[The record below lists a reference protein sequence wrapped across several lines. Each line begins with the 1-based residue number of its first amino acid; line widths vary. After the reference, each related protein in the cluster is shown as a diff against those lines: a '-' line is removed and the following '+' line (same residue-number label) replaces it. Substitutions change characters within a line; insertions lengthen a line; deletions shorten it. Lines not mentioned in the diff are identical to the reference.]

1 MKTAIALRHL
11 AFEDAGILGSVLM
24 ERGITLR
31 YVDVAID
38 DLSQLDNTQID
49 LLLIL
54 GGPISVNDGALF
66 PFLASELA
74 LIKQRL
80 ELGLPTL
87 GLCLGAQLIAKAL
100 GANIYPGKQAEIG
113 WYPLRLSSSAQYS
126 PVKHLS
132 SAMTT
137 MFHWHGETFDLPAG
151 ATLLASSDRY
161 ENQIF
166 SWGEK
171 VMAVQCHPEVFTASL
186 EHWFVGHICELSKS
200 GLSVMA
206 LREASTHYGPQLEQQ
221 AHLFFTD
228 WLESIGL

>member
-24 ERGITLR
+24 ERGITLFH
-31 YVDVAID
+31 VDVATA
-38 DLSQLDNTQID
+38 DLSQLDNTKID

-54 GGPISVNDGALF
+54 GGPISVNDEAMF
-66 PFLASELA
+66 PFLSTELA
-74 LIKQRL
+74 LIQQRL

-100 GANIYPGKQAEIG
+100 GAEVYPGEQTEIG
-113 WYPLRLSSSAQYS
+113 WYPLRLSSSAQHT

-137 MFHWHGETFDLPAG
+137 MFHWHGETFDLPEG
-151 ATLLASSDRY
+151 ASLLASSDSY

-166 SWGEK
+166 SWGDN
-171 VMAVQCHPEVFTASL
+171 ALALQCHPEVYADSL
-186 EHWFVGHICELSKS
+186 EHWFVGHICELSKADI
-200 GLSVMA
+200 SVTA
-206 LREASTHYGPQLEQQ
+206 LREESTNYGPQLEQQ
-221 AHLFFTD
+221 ARLFFTD

>member
-24 ERGITLR
+24 ERGITLF
-31 YVDVAID
+31 YVDVATA
-38 DLSQLDNTQID
+38 DLSQLDNTKID

-54 GGPISVNDGALF
+54 GGPISVNDEALF
-66 PFLASELA
+66 PFLSTELA
-74 LIKQRL
+74 LIQQRL

-100 GANIYPGKQAEIG
+100 GAEVYPGGQTEIG
-113 WYPLRLSSSAQYS
+113 WYPLRLSSSAQHT

-137 MFHWHGETFDLPAG
+137 MFHWHGETFDLPEEAS
-151 ATLLASSDRY
+151 LLASSDGY

-166 SWGEK
+166 SWGDN
-171 VMAVQCHPEVFTASL
+171 ALALQCHPEVYADSL
-186 EHWFVGHICELSKS
+186 EHWFVGHICELSKADI
-200 GLSVMA
+200 SVTA
-206 LREASTHYGPQLEQQ
+206 LREESTNYGPQLEQQ
-221 AHLFFTD
+221 ARLFFTD

>member
-24 ERGITLR
+24 ERGITLF
-31 YVDVAID
+31 YVDVATA
-38 DLSQLDNTQID
+38 DLSQIDNMKID

-54 GGPISVNDGALF
+54 GGPISVNDEAMF
-66 PFLASELA
+66 PFLTSELA
-74 LIKQRL
+74 LIQQRL
-80 ELGLPTL
+80 ELDLPTL

-100 GANIYPGKQAEIG
+100 GADVYPGEQVEIG
-113 WYPLRLSSSAQYS
+113 WYPLRLSSSAQHS

-132 SAMTT
+132 SEMTT
-137 MFHWHGETFDLPAG
+137 MFHWHGETFDLPEG
-151 ATLLASSDRY
+151 ASLLASSDSY

-186 EHWFVGHICELSKS
+186 EHWFVGHICELSKADV
-200 GLSVMA
+200 SVMA
-206 LREASTHYGPQLEQQ
+206 LREASSHYGPQLEQQ
-221 AHLFFTD
+221 ARLFFTD